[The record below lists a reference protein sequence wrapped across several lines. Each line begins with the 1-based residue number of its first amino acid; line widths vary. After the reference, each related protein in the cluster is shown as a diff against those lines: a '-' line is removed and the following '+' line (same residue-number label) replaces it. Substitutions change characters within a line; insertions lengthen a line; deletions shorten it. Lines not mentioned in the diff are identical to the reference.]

1 MDSRKGSG
9 NVIKRGSVCEM
20 HQDEAIEIILFFT
33 SFSFVQTT
41 NNHNTT
47 FGIAI

>member
-20 HQDEAIEIILFFT
+20 HEDEAIEIILFST
-33 SFSFVQTT
+33 SFSVVQTT
-41 NNHNTT
+41 DYHYITFSVTT
-47 FGIAI
+47 